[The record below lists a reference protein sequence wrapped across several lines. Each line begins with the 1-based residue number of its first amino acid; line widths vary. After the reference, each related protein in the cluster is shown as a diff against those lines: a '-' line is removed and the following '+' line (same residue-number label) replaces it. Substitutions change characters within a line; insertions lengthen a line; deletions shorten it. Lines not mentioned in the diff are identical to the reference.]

1 MNTLNGG
8 VCIGKNSILSQ
19 IDSSM
24 TYIGVMSPDKDDK
37 ELLYNSI
44 LVPSL
49 LTTWNESCLILDYD
63 SRIFNMTAG
72 CRQKTIN

>member
-37 ELLYNSI
+37 ELLY
-44 LVPSL
+44 
-49 LTTWNESCLILDYD
+49 
-63 SRIFNMTAG
+63 
-72 CRQKTIN
+72 K